1 MFSAFVIFLP
11 FAILTAFAFKDWQPY
26 WFYIHIS
33 AVVLALVAAAAGLVV
48 GFALIIDDFK
58 QVIHKWA
65 GLAIVAGL
73 LLQVSVNPPP

>member
-1 MFSAFVIFLP
+1 MFLAFVIFLP